1 MASEEID
8 VQLNVRVASGWMTVS
23 QELLDDRLPPWDEM
37 QRQMEANAR
46 AFAALP
52 PEERARIKAEREA
65 AYEAERCTECGCH
78 PDEHADG

>member
-8 VQLNVRVASGWMTVS
+8 VQLNVRVASGWMTVAR
-23 QELLDDRLPPWDEM
+23 ELLDDRLPPWDEM

-52 PEERARIKAEREA
+52 PEEQARITAEREA
-65 AYEAERCTECGCH
+65 AYEAERCTACGCH
-78 PDEHADG
+78 PDEHGG